1 MECGSRVLVVDFDVV
16 VVDVVEAAVWCLLQ
30 KNDIKIMEKKTRRRV
45 ASASAVARARPSQNL
60 KIRLNRQDRIFDP
73 QKNST
78 DATKSKKKLIIFE
91 LGIDNKKSTTRTL
104 LRRNIFEIR
113 IAQSRLK
120 VMQIIGDFVS

>member
-91 LGIDNKKSTTRTL
+91 HGIDKRQEEYCNSD
-104 LRRNIFEIR
+104 N
-113 IAQSRLK
+113 RLK
-120 VMQIIGDFVS
+120 VMKIAGDFEL